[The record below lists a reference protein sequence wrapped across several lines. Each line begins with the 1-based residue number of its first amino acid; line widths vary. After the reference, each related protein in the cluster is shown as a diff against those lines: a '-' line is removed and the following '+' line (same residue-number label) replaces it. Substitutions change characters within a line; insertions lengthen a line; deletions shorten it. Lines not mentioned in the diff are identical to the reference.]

1 MPFCLIVPAQQI
13 GKAQVCP
20 PLRIAHTLIKNP
32 FNLTPDAMLQCRQPF
47 QDFLQPVPLVN
58 AYHEPLAGDK
68 DRLKKLPFLFHR
80 VEFNTILIVEAVI
93 VMLAAHQVFG
103 KHPVFI
109 LFLWRKDFL
118 FLFIRPCIAGR
129 QAGSLQA
136 AFNHLLYFFYPA
148 MRLDEQVQVFRL
160 L

>member
-1 MPFCLIVPAQQI
+1 M
-13 GKAQVCP
+13 
-20 PLRIAHTLIKNP
+20 
-32 FNLTPDAMLQCRQPF
+32 
-47 QDFLQPVPLVN
+47 PLVN
-58 AYHEPLAGDK
+58 SNHKAIAGNINS
-68 DRLKKLPFLFHR
+68 LEELPFLFHR

-109 LFLWRKDFL
+109 LFLWREDVL
-118 FLFIRPCIAGR
+118 FLFIWPCIAGR

-148 MRLDEQVQVFRL
+148 MRLDEQVQVFRIL
-160 L
+160 